1 MYVVMIAA
9 ECAPVAKVGGLADVV
24 FGLSR
29 ELEMRGH
36 AVEVV
41 LPRYDCM
48 RDDQVWGLQVTHRDL
63 HVPWNGGTIT
73 CTVWFGFVHG
83 RKCFF
88 IEPHSQQAFFDR
100 GAYYGFQDDPERF
113 AFFSKAALEFL
124 LVAGKRPDVI
134 HTHDWQTAL
143 VPVLLYEMY
152 AGAGLANQ
160 RVCHTIHNFRHQGV
174 THAGILQ
181 ATGLG
186 RPEYFGAPDRMGDDL
201 DHHAINLTRGA
212 ILYSNFVTTVSPHHA
227 WEVRHTD
234 LGYGLGNVLH
244 KYQDKFGGIL
254 NGLDYEMWNP
264 ETDPHVPSHFSAA
277 RPAGKRGNTDA
288 LRSRMLLRDAARP
301 ILAYVGRLDTQKGL
315 HLIRHAIFYALHHD
329 AQFVLLGS
337 GAEQGINEDFWHLKR
352 RLNDHPDCHL
362 EIGYDEELAH
372 LIYAGADLLVMP
384 SLYEPCG
391 LSQMIALRYGTVPVV
406 RNVGGLRDS
415 VFDWDFSERPRAE
428 RNGFVFEHADNA
440 GLESALSRAFGLWHN
455 EPQLF
460 RQLVAQGMACDYSW
474 NHPGGHYVDVYEFI
488 RHK

>member
-1 MYVVMIAA
+1 MAA
-9 ECAPVAKVGGLADVV
+9 SASSS
-24 FGLSR
+24 SR
-29 ELEMRGH
+29 TR
-36 AVEVV
+36 
-41 LPRYDCM
+41 
-48 RDDQVWGLQVTHRDL
+48 T
-63 HVPWNGGTIT
+63 
-73 CTVWFGFVHG
+73 
-83 RKCFF
+83 
-88 IEPHSQQAFFDR
+88 QAFFDR

-124 LVAGKRPDVI
+124 LVSGKRPDVI

-264 ETDPHVPSHFSAA
+264 ETDPHVASHFSAA
-277 RPAGKRGNTDA
+277 HPAGKRGNTAA
-288 LRSRMLLRDAARP
+288 LRSRMLLRDTARP

-455 EPQLF
+455 EPPAVPATGGPGHGVRLLVESPRRALRRHLRVHPSQIGTHADAIGRDQGRASEPERRRGADRRGNRCRARIARVPGRKPDPVRPDPQ
-460 RQLVAQGMACDYSW
+460 RQ
-474 NHPGGHYVDVYEFI
+474 
-488 RHK
+488 RHRAAHAPAADSCRR